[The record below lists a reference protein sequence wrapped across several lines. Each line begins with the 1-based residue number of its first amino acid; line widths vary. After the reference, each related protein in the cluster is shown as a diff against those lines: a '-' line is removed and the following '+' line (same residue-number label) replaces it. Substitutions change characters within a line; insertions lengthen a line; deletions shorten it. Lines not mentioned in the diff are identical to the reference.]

1 MQNALKTTEWRKIY
15 LHKTFKIKIQ
25 KGGPNNSDIL
35 QNWFPQEIRFPR
47 TKKLVRF
54 YCYIVVL

>member
-1 MQNALKTTEWRKIY
+1 MNQNIENVVESLTN
-15 LHKTFKIKIQ
+15 LVNDV
-25 KGGPNNSDIL
+25 KGVLRSFAEGTL
-35 QNWFPQEIRFPR
+35 